1 MRNYVFMSLFVLG
14 LLFFLLSVVNDFL
27 YKFTDRNAIYFVSI
41 FVAMFFPVAMRVAK
55 QKVGK

>member
-27 YKFTDRNAIYFVSI
+27 YEFTDRNAIYFVSI
-41 FVAMFFPVAMRVAK
+41 FVAIFLPILMKALKKAVK
-55 QKVGK
+55 